1 MYLEDEPLSGV
12 GCKDRTGR
20 TQDGDSTSC
29 VATNTGATDC
39 AELVASL
46 SVTPCHAVGGGDV
59 RPAFTSSLMLGNGY
73 FGDRG
78 RFDAG
83 SFGGVMQANARLES
97 RKRRRSGS
105 WLSVGFGRRVLV
117 GLERSS

>member
-1 MYLEDEPLSGV
+1 MATTQSALRRTLEPPSARSLWPACPSRRVTLLG
-12 GCKDRTGR
+12 GR
-20 TQDGDSTSC
+20 
-29 VATNTGATDC
+29 
-39 AELVASL
+39 
-46 SVTPCHAVGGGDV
+46 DV
-59 RPAFTSSLMLGNGY
+59 RPAFTSSLILGNGY

-117 GLERSS
+117 GLERRS